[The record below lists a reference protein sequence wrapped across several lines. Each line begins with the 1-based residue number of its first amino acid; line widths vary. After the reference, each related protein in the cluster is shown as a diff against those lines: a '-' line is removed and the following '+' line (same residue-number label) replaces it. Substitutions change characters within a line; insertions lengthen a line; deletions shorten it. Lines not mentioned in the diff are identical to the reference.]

1 MVAQELFALLRWP
14 NNSGQINK
22 QIGKS
27 RHDGSKTVTTYPA
40 FSIKRGNQLNFNV
53 VL

>member
-22 QIGKS
+22 QIGN
-27 RHDGSKTVTTYPA
+27 PA
-40 FSIKRGNQLNFNV
+40 MMGQKPLPPILLFR
-53 VL
+53 